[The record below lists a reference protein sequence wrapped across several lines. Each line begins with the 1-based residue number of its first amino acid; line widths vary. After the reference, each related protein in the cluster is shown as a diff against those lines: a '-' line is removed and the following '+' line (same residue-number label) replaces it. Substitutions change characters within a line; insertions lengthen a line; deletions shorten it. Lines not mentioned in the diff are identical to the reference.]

1 MEPYEPDELAIAER
15 VRDLFTGK
23 RMTLCVA
30 ESITG
35 GHVASTLTS
44 VPGAS
49 DFLHS
54 AIVSYSPDAKQRFL
68 GVDPGLPEGLVSGEC
83 ALAMAEGAL
92 RASGAD
98 VALASTG
105 NAGPDVLEGKPV
117 GLVFVAIAQKGT
129 NSVKRLELSGGRNE
143 IRRAASIS
151 ALEFLIDEI
160 GR

>member
-1 MEPYEPDELAIAER
+1 MEPYGPDELTIAER

-44 VPGAS
+44 ASGAS
-49 DFLHS
+49 GYFHS
-54 AIVSYSPDAKQRFL
+54 SVVSYTPDAKQRFL
-68 GVDPGLPEGLVSGEC
+68 GVDTSLPEGLVSEEC

-92 RASGAD
+92 RATGAD
-98 VALASTG
+98 VALATTG
-105 NAGPDVLEGKPV
+105 NAGPEALEGKPV

-143 IRRAASIS
+143 IRRAASGS
-151 ALEFLIDEI
+151 ALEFLIHEI